1 MRLVAAVVAIAATT
15 ALAASLVGCRTGA
28 GDRATDQG
36 GEVRYEAEA
45 SVVEPA
51 PDPSGARRD
60 ELGRLASWVGSG
72 GAVVAFAAGARQVE
86 LQLPPARAGERAWL
100 RLAVVA
106 APLDA
111 TVRFEGSTAARPLH
125 VAPRA
130 HLDCLDWIA
139 LGERPAGA
147 TQLTLE
153 TDASAPAWRL
163 DALALRLDR
172 APPAEAHAAWRARDG
187 AFEVRAAPGAR
198 VADPEWT
205 LKLLAEQVA
214 AVEALLERRFAGPI
228 ALIALPAGAAEF
240 EASGGFQNGRAL
252 FLRDDELHLPWRG
265 YAHELFHVLEEERGL
280 ELPWSWSEGIASA
293 LALEVADATVAG
305 IEGPARQRA
314 ALAALRRDGD
324 EFHRPGAA
332 SPNRLLPLAAPPA
345 DRRERD
351 AAYAWA
357 TALVEEAT
365 RRGGRGAFARFVAAW
380 EAEGGA
386 GEARVIAALEAA
398 AGGPLEDLIARCGVV
413 VAPP

>member
-1 MRLVAAVVAIAATT
+1 MAGRAAN
-15 ALAASLVGCRTGA
+15 
-28 GDRATDQG
+28 RATVRGD
-36 GEVRYEAEA
+36 EVRCEAEA
-45 SVVEPA
+45 PLVEPA
-51 PDPSGARRD
+51 PDASGARHD
-60 ELGRLASWVGSG
+60 GLARLASWVGSG
-72 GAVVAFAAGARQVE
+72 GAVVAVARGARRIE
-86 LQLPPARAGERAWL
+86 LPLPPAREGERAWL
-100 RLAVVA
+100 RVAVVG

-111 TVRFEGSTAARPLH
+111 TVRFGGSAAARTLH
-125 VAPRA
+125 VEPRA
-130 HLDCLDWIA
+130 HLECLDWIA

-147 TQLTLE
+147 TQVTIE
-153 TDASAPAWRL
+153 TDESAPAWRL

-172 APPAEAHAAWRARDG
+172 APPAEGHAAWRARDG
-187 AFEVRAAPGAR
+187 ALEVRAAPGAR

-214 AVEALLERRFAGPI
+214 AVEALLERRFDGPI

-265 YAHELFHVLEEERGL
+265 YAHELFHVFEEERGL
-280 ELPWSWSEGIASA
+280 QLPWSWSEGLACA

-305 IEGPARQRA
+305 IEGPARHRA

-332 SPNRLLPLAAPPA
+332 SVNRLLPLAAPPA

-357 TALVEEAT
+357 TALVEEVA

-380 EAEGGA
+380 EAGSGAGGA
-386 GEARVIAALEAA
+386 RAIAALEAA
-398 AGGPLEDLIARCGVV
+398 AGGPLDDLRARCGVGLV
-413 VAPP
+413 PP